1 MSDRQVASNARETD
15 GGSPTTTL
23 RALVV
28 DDEPHIRS
36 LLVRLLQ
43 QAGFNRIEELPD
55 GKAAVAAIEREQV
68 DLMLLDLAMPGIRGE
83 EVARRTLELWPR
95 AAVIVI
101 TGHATIDG
109 AVDLMKSGVFDLVRK
124 PFEFRTLR
132 ATLGRAV
139 DRLGAR
145 PATAGPADRKLGKY
159 ALLNELASGGM
170 GTVYRAK
177 DTETEQI
184 VALKILRVGRPDPEQ
199 VVRFQMEASTLAR
212 LEHANIVAVHDIG
225 LHEGV
230 HFLAMAFIE
239 GVHLGELIYANKL
252 SFRRGLQLLATVAEA
267 VAHAHEHG
275 VLHRD
280 LKPSN
285 ILVDA
290 DGTAHIID
298 FGLAKY
304 LHSSLRLTRTDL
316 VLGTFGYLAP
326 ERLAGG
332 TIDEGV
338 DIFSLGAI
346 LYEMLTHRL
355 PYERENDPEGF
366 PVFNEKLRPPSAIN
380 HAVPEPLDA
389 ICMRALAVDRAARYA
404 SAAEFAADLRTFLRD
419 SDGGGSPPGA

>member
-1 MSDRQVASNARETD
+1 MSGRQVAPQRRETD
-15 GGSPTTTL
+15 GGSPTKTL
-23 RALVV
+23 RAIVV

-43 QAGFNRIEELPD
+43 QAGFTHIEELPD
-55 GKAAVAAIEREQV
+55 GKAALSAIERERV
-68 DLMLLDLAMPGIRGE
+68 DLMLLDLAMPGLRGE

-109 AVDLMKSGVFDLVRK
+109 AVELMKCGIFDLVRK

-139 DRLGAR
+139 ERLGAR
-145 PATAGPADRKLGKY
+145 PTTGGPPDRKLGQY
-159 ALLNELASGGM
+159 TLLSELATGGM

-177 DTETEQI
+177 DTKTDEI

-212 LEHANIVAVHDIG
+212 LKHGNIVAVHDIG
-225 LHEGV
+225 LHDGV

-267 VAHAHEHG
+267 VEHAHSHG

-290 DGTAHIID
+290 AGVPHIID

-338 DIFSLGAI
+338 DVFSLGAI

-366 PVFNEKLRPPSAIN
+366 PIFNEALRPPSAIN
-380 HAVPEPLDA
+380 EAVPAPLDA
-389 ICMRALAVDRAARYA
+389 IALRALAVDRHARYP
-404 SAAEFAADLRTFLRD
+404 SAGAMAADLRRFLRD
-419 SDGGGSPPGA
+419 SESPPSRE

>member
-1 MSDRQVASNARETD
+1 MSGGQVASGERETD
-15 GGSPTTTL
+15 DGSQTKAL

-43 QAGFNRIEELPD
+43 QAGFTKIEELAD
-55 GKAAVAAIEREQV
+55 GKAAVSAIEAEQV
-68 DLMLLDLAMPGIRGE
+68 DLMLLDLAMPGMRGE

-95 AAVIVI
+95 AAVVVI

-109 AVDLMKSGVFDLVRK
+109 AVELMKSGVFDLVRK

-132 ATLGRAV
+132 ATLGRAIE
-139 DRLGAR
+139 RLGAR
-145 PATAGPADRKLGKY
+145 PTESGPPGRKLGKY

-170 GTVYRAK
+170 GTVYRAT
-177 DTETEQI
+177 DTETDEVI
-184 VALKILRVGRPDPEQ
+184 ALKILRVGRPDPEQ

-212 LEHANIVAVHDIG
+212 LEHSNIVAVHDIG
-225 LHEGV
+225 LHDGV
-230 HFLAMAFIE
+230 HFLARAFID

-285 ILVDA
+285 ILVDSG
-290 DGTAHIID
+290 GTPHIID

-338 DIFSLGAI
+338 DVFSLGAI

-366 PVFNEKLRPPSAIN
+366 PVFNEGLRPPSAIN
-380 HAVPEPLDA
+380 AAVPPPLDA
-389 ICMRALAVDRAARYA
+389 IALRALAVDRMARYA
-404 SAAEFAADLRTFLRD
+404 TAGEFASDLRNFLRD
-419 SDGGGSPPGA
+419 SDSSGTPK